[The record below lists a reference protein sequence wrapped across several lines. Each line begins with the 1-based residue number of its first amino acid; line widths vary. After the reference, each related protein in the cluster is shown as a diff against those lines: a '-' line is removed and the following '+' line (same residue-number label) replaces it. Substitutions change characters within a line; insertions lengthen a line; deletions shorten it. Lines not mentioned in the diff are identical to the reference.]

1 MEPLTLHLWTCDV
14 GTPSASAEDFARLLT
29 GRVLESWAEGA
40 DIVVFPEFSWLGAER
55 FMEGPDRV
63 AGVARWF
70 WGRLWPEMRVSL
82 ARPDKAVVLGTV
94 PFADA
99 DGRLFNRAPILA
111 GGREIFQDKLHLT
124 PWESVFSAGE
134 ILRVWEF
141 RGLRVAVLVCLDV
154 EVPELAVALRRA
166 EVDLL
171 LVPSAT
177 ENVLGMERVG
187 RCADARAVELGCQV
201 ALCPLVGRA
210 ESALVDENIGRL
222 ALFSPSQSPFAERDR
237 RVVGDVL
244 TDGFHRLAV
253 GLDPA
258 AVWACRDLPE
268 ETVPARLRPGG
279 MKLEIEHN
287 IRQ

>member
-14 GTPSASAEDFARLLT
+14 GASAAGAEEFASLLT

-40 DIVVFPEFSWLGAER
+40 DIVVFPEFSWLGTER

-70 WGRLWPEMRVSL
+70 WGRMWPELRVAL

-124 PWESVFSAGE
+124 PWESAFSAGKF
-134 ILRVWEF
+134 LRVWEF
-141 RGLRVAVLVCLDV
+141 RGLRVAVLVCLDI
-154 EVPELAVALRRA
+154 EVPELAVALRHA

-187 RCADARAVELGCQV
+187 RCADARAVELACQV

-210 ESALVDENIGRL
+210 DSTLVDENIGRL
-222 ALFSPSQSPFAERDR
+222 AVFSPSQSPFAERDR
-237 RVVGDVL
+237 RLAGQIL
-244 TDGFHRLAV
+244 TNGFHRMAV
-253 GLDPA
+253 RLDPA
-258 AVWACRDLPE
+258 AVRAVRNLLE
-268 ETVPARLRPGG
+268 ETVPARLRPGMIE
-279 MKLEIEHN
+279 MKIDHN
-287 IRQ
+287 NRQ